1 MPPSRHSSRIDVF
14 EIKAC
19 IVRKIG
25 HEKAEKYFHYLQTF
39 LSLKIRKCEFNRLC
53 LSTIGRENVGLHNRF
68 IVSILKNAAL
78 SKTAPIF
85 VTKEA
90 GSSNAKSTNG
100 YQRNL
105 QSLCGDAF
113 PPSTR
118 RSRSTGIRDCKFR
131 DHPSPLGPNGKIQG
145 HVYDES
151 ISGLTENAHKLSS
164 SGDLKGPREQRSALD
179 IISIGSKALVEVASV
194 EDGEEVEQAACSPC
208 IQSRSPVRPP
218 FGIPVCAGV
227 ARKALRNGSVAP
239 FHLTKSDF
247 PETCSTSS
255 VLPDSKALRKRLE
268 QRLEVEGLKV
278 SVDCANLL
286 NNALDAF
293 LKRLIKPCMEL
304 AQARCGHES
313 MTVNCKAVHGM
324 NSAMLGKYVQKPNHC
339 FSGSLLDFQV
349 AMELNPQLLGE
360 DWPVHLEKIC
370 LQSLGE

>member
-1 MPPSRHSSRIDVF
+1 MPPFQQSSRIDIF
-14 EIKAC
+14 ELKAR
-19 IVRKIG
+19 ILKKIG
-25 HEKAEKYFHYLQTF
+25 HQKADKYFHHLQRF
-39 LSLKIRKCEFNRLC
+39 LSLKVSKREFNKLC
-53 LSTIGRENVGLHNRF
+53 LSTIGRENVDLHNRF
-68 IVSILKNAAL
+68 ILSILKNASL
-78 SKTAPIF
+78 SKTGPVL
-85 VTKEA
+85 VTKEEA
-90 GSSNAKSTNG
+90 SSNSKVSNG
-100 YQRNL
+100 YPRDL

-113 PPSTR
+113 PPSPR
-118 RSRSTGIRDCKFR
+118 KSRSAKTRGCKFR
-131 DHPSPLGPNGKIQG
+131 DHPSPLGPNGKIQRVP
-145 HVYDES
+145 HEKSDS
-151 ISGLTENAHKLSS
+151 RPTEKVQKLSS
-164 SGDLKGPREQRSALD
+164 SSDLKGFQEQRSAQEV
-179 IISIGSKALVEVASV
+179 ISIGSKALAEVVSV
-194 EDGEEVEQAACSPC
+194 EDGEEVEQAGGSPC
-208 IQSRSPVRPP
+208 SQSRSPVRPP